1 VLFVNFG
8 EFTMKISRSILRKM
22 IQTALNE
29 VSPAWREDPSRRFDV
44 EATPVD
50 HGHYGALNPN
60 KRNSQEV
67 EASVN
72 LEAEEEFKQYA
83 INEFD
88 RIFKTDFYKN
98 KLADAGGQFDFV
110 ADDTITRALSGDIM
124 HGLLH
129 EMLERYIFE
138 VFKEKRM
145 NQPEY
150 DLWTNIMETIVYYL
164 QNGVG
169 GTNPKP
175 FGRWITQRMSE
186 TTELPET
193 VDGDKLYDMFTK
205 IFTTGTADRPG
216 HNQIEEIPEKL
227 RTPFLRNI
235 QKALKKKGSVKP
247 QEAFTQ
253 AVTFLINDIHKGGNA
268 KTFLYDVDGNDIS
281 DQVMTFY
288 NVLKRKVDQLKK
300 KYPSTK
306 NESTMYA
313 LRRAIRECGMDMD
326 DMTVGHDLSWEEHE
340 GDMSSEERPFDAPDE
355 ERPGYMLLGNLK
367 KLAVKSSELADL
379 ATSMDSPEP
388 WIESKVNS
396 ASEHI
401 DAVYDYIMYS
411 VLDQDFDAEEH
422 EDMMHECGEMMGDMM
437 MEPMMPQ
444 GRHMGDGGSAEM
456 VRGQLFLIAKR
467 SQSLTDRLTDDDT
480 LPEWLQSKIAMAYQ
494 TIATVSDYLEYKMH
508 RAGDVDTMQES
519 FMSTVKGAFT
529 GANKA
534 VSSIL
539 KVIDSDYELKNDVYD
554 DFLVKRNK
562 PEAAVRAH
570 ITTFRKKFDKIF
582 RDAGVTQDNR
592 SEVESL
598 LVPKLVQMMK
608 EMDKVRVSRT
618 Y

>member
-1 VLFVNFG
+1 
-8 EFTMKISRSILRKM
+8 
-22 IQTALNE
+22 
-29 VSPAWREDPSRRFDV
+29 
-44 EATPVD
+44 
-50 HGHYGALNPN
+50 
-60 KRNSQEV
+60 
-67 EASVN
+67 
-72 LEAEEEFKQYA
+72 
-83 INEFD
+83 
-88 RIFKTDFYKN
+88 
-98 KLADAGGQFDFV
+98 
-110 ADDTITRALSGDIM
+110 
-124 HGLLH
+124 
-129 EMLERYIFE
+129 
-138 VFKEKRM
+138 
-145 NQPEY
+145 
-150 DLWTNIMETIVYYL
+150 
-164 QNGVG
+164 
-169 GTNPKP
+169 
-175 FGRWITQRMSE
+175 
-186 TTELPET
+186 
-193 VDGDKLYDMFTK
+193 
-205 IFTTGTADRPG
+205 
-216 HNQIEEIPEKL
+216 
-227 RTPFLRNI
+227 
-235 QKALKKKGSVKP
+235 
-247 QEAFTQ
+247 
-253 AVTFLINDIHKGGNA
+253 
-268 KTFLYDVDGNDIS
+268 
-281 DQVMTFY
+281 
-288 NVLKRKVDQLKK
+288 
-300 KYPSTK
+300 
-306 NESTMYA
+306 
-313 LRRAIRECGMDMD
+313 
-326 DMTVGHDLSWEEHE
+326 
-340 GDMSSEERPFDAPDE
+340 MSSEERPFDAPDE

-608 EMDKVRVSRT
+608 EMDKVRVSRM